1 MRVKLEEFLSDARPR
16 EYYTYNMPR
25 IGETVVVS
33 PDGFEARI
41 VNIKHALLGE
51 HGNLSEPILIVARI
65 AEDID
70 GDTQNG

>member
-1 MRVKLEEFLSDARPR
+1 MRVKIEEFGNNTESR
-16 EYYTYNMPR
+16 EYHTQYMPR

-41 VNIKHALLGE
+41 IDIKHAMFRE
-51 HGNLSEPILIVARI
+51 HISFPEPVLIVARI

-70 GDTQNG
+70 GDPQNG

>member
-1 MRVKLEEFLSDARPR
+1 MRVRLEELGSNAQPR
-16 EYYTYNMPR
+16 EYHTYDVPR

-41 VNIKHALLGE
+41 VAIKHALFGE

-65 AEDID
+65 AEDM
-70 GDTQNG
+70 GCDTQNG

>member
-1 MRVKLEEFLSDARPR
+1 MRVKLEELGSDAAPR
-16 EYYTYNMPR
+16 EYYTYDVPR

-70 GDTQNG
+70 GDAQNG